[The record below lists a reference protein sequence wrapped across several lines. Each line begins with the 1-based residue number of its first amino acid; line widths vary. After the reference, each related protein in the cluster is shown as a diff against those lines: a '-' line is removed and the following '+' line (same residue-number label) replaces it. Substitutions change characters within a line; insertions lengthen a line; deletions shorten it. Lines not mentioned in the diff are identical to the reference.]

1 MGPRKWIVEFYKRAN
16 GRCPTADF
24 LDSLSNKE
32 KVFIRRSLQR
42 LEEYG
47 TELGRLYVAP
57 LREHIWELRKETHQG
72 NIRLLYFFFDGYKF
86 IITHGFKKKSDKVPE
101 SEIDRAI
108 EYQKDYLE
116 RIKRLS

>member
-47 TELGRLYVAP
+47 TELGRPYVAP
-57 LREHIWELRKETHQG
+57 LREHIWELRKETHQS

-86 IITHGFKKKSDKVPE
+86 IITHGFKKKSDKVPDA
-101 SEIDRAI
+101 EIDRAI

-116 RIKRLS
+116 RIKR